1 MKRQVIAVLTAMIM
15 AVAMIPAA
23 AFASSQEPAPGTES
37 TAADPV
43 AEAVKSAELH
53 EVALANGPA
62 KDQVTAAVD
71 FIKTTDTALE
81 AITDKAAW
89 TAAKAGLEAQ
99 LQEIADTYRTKVN
112 ALSKDITLDDM
123 AAVQEVYLLKDAAG
137 ATAKLDTAAQTA
149 DGIQQLAQS
158 KIEAL
163 KAKIPAA
170 SAEAAD
176 KDVFT
181 KKVSQQFAVK
191 SGKDF
196 DFTRACKAELD
207 LSAAVFAAEPTLAGV
222 SIRDIL
228 NTGLSEYDLE
238 KTNYDLAK
246 KTYDTKAEAAKA
258 AAQAFIS
265 EVKTLAGYDVNK
277 ADYNLKLNK
286 AKEQYQ
292 TLDAQYRENGI
303 LYKDPSIT
311 EQEEALKSVRDAR
324 EKLDSLIKEATSDN
338 AAILRELVEGID
350 KLPADVTLADR
361 EAVYAL
367 QKRVGDLT
375 EAGKETFKKEYTAYA
390 DKLDAAVKK
399 MDELVTGDVKQKI
412 ASLKALPANP
422 SLKDIQSAK
431 EANAAARAAYEE
443 LTDDQKKLVTNET
456 ALKTAE
462 TAAFTAEAAYVKAEI
477 LRFSKLD
484 ASNMTEDEAASIL
497 DLQELIDG
505 MEKTYRDQVAAETA
519 YKIFEGLVKA
529 ADVMLNQNVN
539 LANAKIDAIPDKV
552 YTGKAIKPE
561 VTVKDVSD
569 AVVDPANYEV
579 TFEKNI
585 NVGTATVMV
594 TAKGDAYIGGKTATF
609 VIKPASLKK
618 AAITVSNKT
627 YTGKAIKAAPVV
639 KLGKNTL
646 PKTDYKVVK
655 YTNNTKL
662 GKATLTIKG
671 NKNCPGT
678 VSKTFLIKPAKPEI
692 TLLRSKAKKQLT
704 ISVKEQKTATY
715 YKVYYDTRGQNS
727 KTATFKKHTMTL
739 KKLKSGKVYN
749 VRVRVCKKI
758 DGKNYWGAFGTV
770 YKTPRIR

>member
-1 MKRQVIAVLTAMIM
+1 MRKQAIAVLTALIM
-15 AVAMIPAA
+15 AVTMIPAA
-23 AFASSQEPAPGTES
+23 AFASSQEPAPSTEPA
-37 TAADPV
+37 AADPV
-43 AEAVKSAELH
+43 TEAVKAAELH
-53 EVALANGPA
+53 EVALANAPA
-62 KDQVTAAVD
+62 AAQVTDAVN
-71 FIKTTDTALE
+71 FIKTTDTAL
-81 AITDKAAW
+81 ADATDKTAW

-112 ALSKDITLDDM
+112 ALNQDITLDDM
-123 AAVQEVYLLKDAAG
+123 AAVEEVYRLKDAAG

-149 DGIQQLAQS
+149 DAIQQLAQS

-176 KDVFT
+176 KDAFT

-196 DFTRACKAELD
+196 TFTRDCKAELD
-207 LSAAVFAAEPTLAGV
+207 RSASVFAAEPTLTG
-222 SIRDIL
+222 IPLKDIL
-228 NTGLSEYDLE
+228 NAGLSEYDIE

-246 KTYDTKAEAAKA
+246 KTYGTMAEAAKT
-258 AAQAFIS
+258 AAQAFAS
-265 EVKTLAGYDVNK
+265 EVRTLSAYDVNK

-286 AKEQYQ
+286 AKEQYDA
-292 TLDAQYRENGI
+292 LDAQYKETGI

-311 EQEEALKSVRDAR
+311 EEAADLKSVRDAK

-350 KLPADVTLADR
+350 KLPAAVTLSDR

-367 QKRVGDLT
+367 QKRIGDLT
-375 EAGKETFKKEYTAYA
+375 EAGTQTFRTEYKPYA
-390 DKLDAAVKK
+390 DKLDAAVQK
-399 MDELVTGDVKQKI
+399 MDELVTEDVKQKI
-412 ASLKALPANP
+412 AALKALPANP
-422 SLKDIQSAK
+422 ALKDIQSAK
-431 EANAAARAAYEE
+431 EANAAARTAYEA
-443 LTDDQKKLVTNET
+443 LTDAQKKLVTNEA

-462 TAAFTAEAAYVKAEI
+462 TAAFAAEAAYVKAEV

-484 ASNMTEDEAASIL
+484 ASNMTEDQAASIL
-497 DLQELIDG
+497 DLQEILDG
-505 MEKTYRDQVAAETA
+505 MEQTYRDQVAAEAA

-539 LANAKIDAIPDKV
+539 LANAKIDAIADKV
-552 YTGKAIKPE
+552 YTGKAIKPK
-561 VTVKDVSD
+561 VTVKDASD

-609 VIKPASLKK
+609 TIKPASLKN
-618 AAITVSNKT
+618 AAITVPNKT
-627 YTGKAIKAAPVV
+627 YTGKAIKPAPVV

-646 PKTDYKVVK
+646 PKTDYKVAK
-655 YTNNTKL
+655 YTGNTKL
-662 GKATLTIKG
+662 GKATITIKG
-671 NKNCPGT
+671 SKNCPGT
-678 VSKTFLIKPAKPEI
+678 VSKTFIIKPAKPQI

-715 YKVYYDTRGQNS
+715 YKVYYDAKGQNS

-758 DGKNYWGAFGTV
+758 DGKNYWGAYGSV

>member
-1 MKRQVIAVLTAMIM
+1 MRKQAIAFLTALIM
-15 AVAMIPAA
+15 AVTMIPAA
-23 AFASSQEPAPGTES
+23 AFASSQEPAPSTES
-37 TAADPV
+37 AAADPV
-43 AEAVKSAELH
+43 TEAVKAAELH
-53 EVALANGPA
+53 EVVLANTPEA
-62 KDQVTAAVD
+62 AQVTAAVD
-71 FIKTTDTALE
+71 FIKTTDTAL
-81 AITDKAAW
+81 AAVTDKAAW

-99 LQEIADTYRTKVN
+99 LQEIADAYRTKVN
-112 ALSKDITLDDM
+112 ALNKDITLDDM
-123 AAVQEVYLLKDAAG
+123 AAVEEVYRLKDAAG
-137 ATAKLDTAAQTA
+137 ATAKLDTVAQTA
-149 DGIQQLAQS
+149 DAVQQLAQS

-163 KAKIPAA
+163 VKLV
-170 SAEAAD
+170 EAVNDAD
-176 KDVFT
+176 KDAFT

-196 DFTRACKAELD
+196 TFTRDCKAELD
-207 LSAAVFAAEPTLAGV
+207 RSASIFAAEPTLAG
-222 SIRDIL
+222 IPLKDIL
-228 NTGLSEYDLE
+228 NAGLSEYDLE

-246 KTYDTKAEAAKA
+246 KTYETMAEAAKT
-258 AAQAFIS
+258 AAQAFTG
-265 EVKTLAGYDVNK
+265 EVRTLSAYDVNK

-286 AKEQYQ
+286 AKEQYEA
-292 TLDAQYRENGI
+292 LDAQYKETGI

-311 EQEEALKSVRDAR
+311 EEAAELKSVRDAK
-324 EKLDSLIKEATSDN
+324 EKLDSLIKEAASDN

-350 KLPADVTLADR
+350 KLPATVTLSDR
-361 EAVYAL
+361 EAVYGL

-375 EAGKETFKKEYTAYA
+375 EAGTQTFKTEYKPYA
-390 DKLDAAVKK
+390 DKLDAAVQK
-399 MDELVTGDVKQKI
+399 MDELVTEDVKLKI
-412 ASLKALPANP
+412 AALKALPANP
-422 SLKDIQSAK
+422 TLKDIQSAK
-431 EANAAARAAYEE
+431 QANAAARAAYEA
-443 LTDDQKKLVTNET
+443 LTDAQKKLVTNEA

-462 TAAFTAEAAYVKAEI
+462 TAAFAAEAAYAKAEI

-484 ASNMTEDEAASIL
+484 ASNMTEDQAASIL
-497 DLQELIDG
+497 DLQELISG
-505 MEKTYRDQVAAETA
+505 MEQTYRDQVAAEAA

-539 LANAKIDAIPDKV
+539 LANAKIDAIADKV
-552 YTGKAIKPE
+552 YTGKAIKPK
-561 VTVKDVSD
+561 VTVKDASD

-594 TAKGDAYIGGKTATF
+594 TAKGDAYIGGKSASF
-609 VIKPASLKK
+609 VIKPVSLKN

-627 YTGKAIKAAPVV
+627 YTGKPIKPAPVV

-646 PKTDYKVVK
+646 PKTDYKVAK

-662 GKATLTIKG
+662 GKATVTIKG
-671 NKNCPGT
+671 SKNCTGT
-678 VSKTFLIKPAKPEI
+678 VSKTFIIKPAKPEI

-715 YKVYYDTRGQNS
+715 YKVFYDAKGQNS

-758 DGKNYWGAFGTV
+758 DGKNYWGAYGSV